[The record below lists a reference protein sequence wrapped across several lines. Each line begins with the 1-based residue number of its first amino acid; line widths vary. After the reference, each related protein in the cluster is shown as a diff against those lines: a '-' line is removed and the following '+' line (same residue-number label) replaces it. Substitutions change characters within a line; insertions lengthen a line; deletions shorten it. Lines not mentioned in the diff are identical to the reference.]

1 MFLVDSALAAS
12 DWDGVIELIRNIL
25 NRAEAEIVSLGKWDE
40 RKLAY
45 EINKKS
51 RGTYL
56 LCYFKV
62 AGERVKDIERD
73 VKLSE
78 KIMRVLILSTEPM
91 SQEDLDRETPVMAA
105 ERKAAEAV
113 AAAEARVEEAKAA
126 AEAKAA
132 EAKAEE
138 AKAAEVEAAAEPAEA
153 EVEEAKVAA
162 EPAEAEVEEAKTVEV
177 ADEAV
182 VAEESVDDVVSEV
195 EEIAKDEG
203 IELSLPSR
211 SEFLENF
218 KDFL

>member
-1 MFLVDSALAAS
+1 METVSKNLYEGMFLVDSALAAS
-12 DWDGVIELIRNIL
+12 DWDGVMELIRNIL

-132 EAKAEE
+132 EA
-138 AKAAEVEAAAEPAEA
+138 EAAAEPAEA
-153 EVEEAKVAA
+153 EVEEAKA
-162 EPAEAEVEEAKTVEV
+162 VEV
-177 ADEAV
+177 VDEAV
-182 VAEESVDDVVSEV
+182 VAEESADDVASEV
-195 EEIAKDEG
+195 EEVAKDE
-203 IELSLPSR
+203 
-211 SEFLENF
+211 
-218 KDFL
+218 D

>member
-1 MFLVDSALAAS
+1 LETVSKNLYEGMFLVDSALAAS
-12 DWDGVIELIRNIL
+12 DWDGVMELIRNIL

-126 AEAKAA
+126 AEAKA
-132 EAKAEE
+132 EE

-153 EVEEAKVAA
+153 EVEEAEVAA
-162 EPAEAEVEEAKTVEV
+162 EPAEAEVEEAKAVEV

-182 VAEESVDDVVSEV
+182 VAEESADDVASEV
-195 EEIAKDEG
+195 EEIAKDE
-203 IELSLPSR
+203 
-211 SEFLENF
+211 
-218 KDFL
+218 D

>member
-1 MFLVDSALAAS
+1 LETVSKNLYEGMFLVDSALAAS
-12 DWDGVIELIRNIL
+12 DWDGVMELIKNIL
-25 NRAEAEIVSLGKWDE
+25 NRAEAEIVSLSKWDE

-91 SQEDLDRETPVMAA
+91 SQEDIDRETPVVAA

-113 AAAEARVEEAKAA
+113 AAAEAKVEEAKAA
-126 AEAKAA
+126 AEAKAKEVEAAAEAKAKEVEAAA

-138 AKAAEVEAAAEPAEA
+138 VEAVAEPTEAEEVEAAAEPAEA
-153 EVEEAKVAA
+153 EV
-162 EPAEAEVEEAKTVEV
+162 
-177 ADEAV
+177 
-182 VAEESVDDVVSEV
+182 AEESADDVVSEV
-195 EEIAKDEG
+195 EEVKKDE
-203 IELSLPSR
+203 
-211 SEFLENF
+211 
-218 KDFL
+218 D

>member
-1 MFLVDSALAAS
+1 METVSKNLYEGMFLVDSALAAS
-12 DWDGVIELIRNIL
+12 DWDGVMELIKNIL
-25 NRAEAEIVSLGKWDE
+25 NRAEAEIVSLSKWDE

-91 SQEDLDRETPVMAA
+91 SQEDIDRETPVVAA

-113 AAAEARVEEAKAA
+113 AAAEAKVEEAKAA
-126 AEAKAA
+126 AEAKAKEVEAAA

-138 AKAAEVEAAAEPAEA
+138 VEVVAEPAEAEVEEAKAAAEAKAEEVEAAAEPAEA
-153 EVEEAKVAA
+153 EIEEAK
-162 EPAEAEVEEAKTVEV
+162 
-177 ADEAV
+177 AV
-182 VAEESVDDVVSEV
+182 DVAEESADDVVSEV
-195 EEIAKDEG
+195 EEVKKDE
-203 IELSLPSR
+203 
-211 SEFLENF
+211 
-218 KDFL
+218 D

>member
-1 MFLVDSALAAS
+1 LETVSKNLYEGMFLVDSALAAS
-12 DWDGVIELIRNIL
+12 DWDGVLDLIKSIL
-25 NRAEAEIVSLGKWDE
+25 TRSEAEIVSLSKWDE

-62 AGERVKDIERD
+62 AGEKVKDIERD

-105 ERKAAEAV
+105 ERREAEAAAAKAASEAEAV
-113 AAAEARVEEAKAA
+113 IA

-132 EAKAEE
+132 EAAE
-138 AKAAEVEAAAEPAEA
+138 AVEAA
-153 EVEEAKVAA
+153 EAK
-162 EPAEAEVEEAKTVEV
+162 EADEAEV
-177 ADEAV
+177 ADEAT
-182 VAEESVDDVVSEV
+182 DDVASEV
-195 EEIAKDEG
+195 EGEAKDE
-203 IELSLPSR
+203 EADEALDVAA
-211 SEFLENF
+211 SEVEVEEEA
-218 KDFL
+218 KDED